1 MSSTPAAPTAPDRRA
16 ALKERHRRAII
27 DAAASLMESTGGIE
41 FSVDDLATRADVSRR
56 TVFNHFASL
65 DDVVREVC
73 ADVLGAL
80 VDRFVA
86 SAAVA
91 PAEGRGPVMFDA
103 MVHALRTT
111 DLVTPMAYLT
121 RTLGYDGETS
131 PARAVLLQRSLEHVA
146 DRFSTAMVERHPG
159 ADPLE
164 VDLLVNAL
172 LSGVVVLHRHWYLRT
187 GAADDDAS
195 RAVWTALVDRLVA
208 NVGDGYRAREAR
220 HP

>member
-1 MSSTPAAPTAPDRRA
+1 
-16 ALKERHRRAII
+16 
-27 DAAASLMESTGGIE
+27 MESTGGIE
-41 FSVDDLATRADVSRR
+41 FSVDDLAARADVSRR

-80 VDRFVA
+80 VERFVA

-91 PAEGRGPVMFDA
+91 PAPEPGVAATPEATSGEAMFDEI
-103 MVHALRTT
+103 VHALRST

-131 PARAVLLQRSLEHVA
+131 PSRAVLLQRSLEHVA
-146 DRFSTAMVERHPG
+146 DRFSTAMVERHPD
-159 ADPLE
+159 AEPLA
-164 VDLLVNAL
+164 VDLLVNAM

-187 GAADDDAS
+187 GAADDAAS
-195 RAVWTALVDRLVA
+195 RAVWAELVEQLVA
-208 NVGDGYRAREAR
+208 SVGDGYRARGPR